1 MANNQ
6 NLRPGAHPL
15 TVEEQSRGG
24 KRSGKVRQQKQR
36 LRKAIQEALDGKYTI
51 KDSNG
56 EPVTLN
62 GEQLIA
68 KKILEV
74 IADTNN
80 KNWFDVLQ
88 LLLTLTDSDITE
100 TALAIREVSESSRLK
115 NLTTP
120 VLTDWTL

>member
-88 LLLTLTDSDITE
+88 LLLTLTDSDMTE
-100 TALAIREVSESSRLK
+100 TALAIRDYSESSQLK

-120 VLTDWTL
+120 TLTDWTL

>member
-80 KNWFDVLQ
+80 KNWFDVLHNSSIPS
-88 LLLTLTDSDITE
+88 LPAPE
-100 TALAIREVSESSRLK
+100 TA
-115 NLTTP
+115 
-120 VLTDWTL
+120 W